1 MQYVRASEGRGLNEE
16 QRVLVRAVEGESD
29 FLLSGDEAEEGQTL
43 EREGESSEDD
53 IPAFKEPAQ
62 GQTDNARH
70 SL

>member
-53 IPAFKEPAQ
+53 ISAFKEPER
-62 GQTDNARH
+62 GQTDNACR